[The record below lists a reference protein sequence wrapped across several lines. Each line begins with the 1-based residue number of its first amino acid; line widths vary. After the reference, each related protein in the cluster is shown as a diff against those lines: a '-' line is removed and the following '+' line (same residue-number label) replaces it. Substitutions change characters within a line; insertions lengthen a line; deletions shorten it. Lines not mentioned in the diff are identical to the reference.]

1 MSTNSWHQ
9 YSIIK
14 LLQHRIIFL
23 VYIRLLGL
31 YSCVL
36 RALRNPVFVN
46 FSFLDSW
53 KTPQGCLNFEQVCKL
68 EVLKNMPMNRSVSGP
83 SLSTNSDALSGV
95 WKTMRCLKFKVQL
108 FQWFRYVFEKRFCDL
123 RGREAE
129 RLGVAH
135 SSLNTPICKVS
146 RTRQVCHRTLPR
158 WGLRVMEFS
167 DSIADAVGTFR
178 GLFQSSI
185 WVLSIP
191 H

>member
-14 LLQHRIIFL
+14 LLQHRIIFWFL
-23 VYIRLLGL
+23 LDYSGYIPAYWGRCATRCLWISHSLTVEKHHKVVWTL
-31 YSCVL
+31 NKSANL
-36 RALRNPVFVN
+36 RF
-46 FSFLDSW
+46 W
-53 KTPQGCLNFEQVCKL
+53 KTCQWIAVSLDHPFPRTVMPWVAFERL
-68 EVLKNMPMNRSVSGP
+68 
-83 SLSTNSDALSGV
+83 
-95 WKTMRCLKFKVQL
+95 RCLKFKVQL

-135 SSLNTPICKVS
+135 SSLNTQICKVS
-146 RTRQVCHRTLPR
+146 RTWQVCHRTLPR